1 MELQYFLYIF
11 AFDKKL
17 TNPNTNMNEAL
28 YFYVKNGVSEGPFSA
43 EELMKLITP
52 DTLIWTEGMTE
63 WAPASDVAT
72 ISEMFATDT
81 EEETKIAPPV
91 FTPPTFE
98 AAPPAQDPQPPVFE
112 TPTQEPQ
119 PSVMEPQEIDAQPQV
134 TESAQ
139 PVMDAQPPVMDA
151 QPPVFDAAPPTGD
164 GVPPV
169 FNDPQQPTSVQPA
182 PAKKSNAWIFIVL
195 AVVLVAGLGVG
206 GYFIYQN
213 FIKKTETIN
222 YDTLQNNE
230 NSYYDNNA
238 IDESE
243 YKYEYLRERE
253 MTYDD
258 VEGKS
263 AEELRL
269 MRNYIF
275 ARRGYIFESEDLKE
289 YFEQFSWYVPLY
301 YDVTPRLSDIE
312 KYNVNFIKEFETDFG
327 PDYTPEYEY

>member
-1 MELQYFLYIF
+1 
-11 AFDKKL
+11 
-17 TNPNTNMNEAL
+17 MNEAL

-43 EELMKLITP
+43 EELIKLITP

-63 WAPASDVAT
+63 WTPASEVAP

-112 TPTQEPQ
+112 APTQEPQ
-119 PSVMEPQEIDAQPQV
+119 PPVIEPQEIDVQPQV
-134 TESAQ
+134 TESE
-139 PVMDAQPPVMDA
+139 PPVMDA
-151 QPPVFDAAPPTGD
+151 QPPIFDAVPPTAN
-164 GVPPV
+164 GVLPV
-169 FNDPQQPTSVQPA
+169 FNGPQQPTGVQPA

-206 GYFIYQN
+206 GFFIYQN

-222 YDTLQNNE
+222 YDTSVNNE

-238 IDESE
+238 IDKSE
-243 YKYEYLRERE
+243 YEYEYLRERE
-253 MTYDD
+253 MTYAD

-312 KYNVNFIKEFETDFG
+312 KYNINFIKEWETYFG

>member
-28 YFYVKNGVSEGPFSA
+28 YFYVKNDVSEGPFSA
-43 EELMKLITP
+43 EELIKLITP

-63 WAPASDVAT
+63 WAPASGVAP

-112 TPTQEPQ
+112 APTQDPQ
-119 PSVMEPQEIDAQPQV
+119 PSEI
-134 TESAQ
+134 
-139 PVMDAQPPVMDA
+139 DAQPPVMDA
-151 QPPVFDAAPPTGD
+151 QPPVFDAVPPTGD

-169 FNDPQQPTSVQPA
+169 FNGPQQPTGVQPA

-206 GYFIYQN
+206 GFFIYQN

-253 MTYDD
+253 MTYAD

-289 YFEQFSWYVPLY
+289 YFERFSWYVPLY

-312 KYNVNFIKEFETDFG
+312 KYNVNFIKEYETDFG

>member
-1 MELQYFLYIF
+1 
-11 AFDKKL
+11 
-17 TNPNTNMNEAL
+17 MNEAL

-43 EELMKLITP
+43 EELIKLITP
-52 DTLIWTEGMTE
+52 NTLIWTEGMTE
-63 WAPASDVAT
+63 WTPASEVAP
-72 ISEMFATDT
+72 ISEMLATDT

-112 TPTQEPQ
+112 APTQEPQ
-119 PSVMEPQEIDAQPQV
+119 PPVMEPQEIDAQPQV
-134 TESAQ
+134 TESE
-139 PVMDAQPPVMDA
+139 PPVMDA
-151 QPPVFDAAPPTGD
+151 QPPVFDAVPPTGD

-169 FNDPQQPTSVQPA
+169 FNGPQQPESVQPA

-222 YDTLQNNE
+222 YDTSVNNE
-230 NSYYDNNA
+230 NSYYDNND

-312 KYNVNFIKEFETDFG
+312 KYNVNFIKEYETNYA

>member
-1 MELQYFLYIF
+1 
-11 AFDKKL
+11 
-17 TNPNTNMNEAL
+17 MNEAL
-28 YFYVKNGVSEGPFSA
+28 YFYVKNGVSEGPLSA
-43 EELMKLITP
+43 EELIKLITP

-63 WAPASDVAT
+63 WAPASEVAP

-112 TPTQEPQ
+112 APTQEPQ
-119 PSVMEPQEIDAQPQV
+119 PPVMEPQEIDAQPQV
-134 TESAQ
+134 TESE
-139 PVMDAQPPVMDA
+139 PPVMDA
-151 QPPVFDAAPPTGD
+151 QPPVFDAVPPTGD

-169 FNDPQQPTSVQPA
+169 FNGPQQPESVQPA

-206 GYFIYQN
+206 GFFIYQN
-213 FIKKTETIN
+213 FTKKTETIN

-243 YKYEYLRERE
+243 YEYEYLRERE

-312 KYNVNFIKEFETDFG
+312 KYNVNFIKEYETNYA

>member
-1 MELQYFLYIF
+1 
-11 AFDKKL
+11 
-17 TNPNTNMNEAL
+17 MNEAL

-43 EELMKLITP
+43 EELIKLITP

-63 WAPASDVAT
+63 WAPASEVAP
-72 ISEMFATDT
+72 ISEMFATNT

-112 TPTQEPQ
+112 APTQEPQ

-134 TESAQ
+134 TESA
-139 PVMDAQPPVMDA
+139 PPVMDA
-151 QPPVFDAAPPTGD
+151 QPPVFDAVPPTGD

-169 FNDPQQPTSVQPA
+169 FNGPQQPTNVQPA

-222 YDTLQNNE
+222 YETSVNNE

-243 YKYEYLRERE
+243 YEYEYLRERE

-258 VEGKS
+258 VKDKS

-289 YFEQFSWYVPLY
+289 YFERFSWYVPLY

-312 KYNVNFIKEFETDFG
+312 KYNVNFIKEYETNYA

>member
-1 MELQYFLYIF
+1 
-11 AFDKKL
+11 
-17 TNPNTNMNEAL
+17 MNEAL

-43 EELMKLITP
+43 EELIKLITP

-63 WAPASDVAT
+63 WTPASEVAP

-81 EEETKIAPPV
+81 EEETKIVPPV

-98 AAPPAQDPQPPVFE
+98 AAPPAQDPQQPVFE
-112 TPTQEPQ
+112 APTQEPQ
-119 PSVMEPQEIDAQPQV
+119 PPVMEPQEIDAQPQV
-134 TESAQ
+134 TESE
-139 PVMDAQPPVMDA
+139 PPVMDA
-151 QPPVFDAAPPTGD
+151 QPPVFDAVPPTAD

-169 FNDPQQPTSVQPA
+169 FNGPQQPTGVQPA
-182 PAKKSNAWIFIVL
+182 PAKKNNAWIFIVL

-206 GYFIYQN
+206 GFFIYQN
-213 FIKKTETIN
+213 FTKKTETIN
-222 YDTLQNNE
+222 YDTSVNNE

-253 MTYDD
+253 MTYAD

-312 KYNVNFIKEFETDFG
+312 KYNVNFIKEWETNFG

>member
-1 MELQYFLYIF
+1 
-11 AFDKKL
+11 
-17 TNPNTNMNEAL
+17 MNEAL

-43 EELMKLITP
+43 EELIKLITP

-63 WAPASDVAT
+63 WAQASEVAP

-98 AAPPAQDPQPPVFE
+98 AAPPAQAPQPPVFE
-112 TPTQEPQ
+112 APTQGPQ
-119 PSVMEPQEIDAQPQV
+119 PPVMEPQEIDAQPQV
-134 TESAQ
+134 TESE
-139 PVMDAQPPVMDA
+139 PPVMDA
-151 QPPVFDAAPPTGD
+151 QPPVFDAVPPTAD

-169 FNDPQQPTSVQPA
+169 FNGPQQPDNVQPA

-195 AVVLVAGLGVG
+195 AVVLMAGLGVG
-206 GYFIYQN
+206 GFFIYQN
-213 FIKKTETIN
+213 FTKKTETIN
-222 YDTLQNNE
+222 YDTSVNNE

-253 MTYDD
+253 MTYAD

-312 KYNVNFIKEFETDFG
+312 KYNVNFIKEYETDFG

>member
-1 MELQYFLYIF
+1 
-11 AFDKKL
+11 
-17 TNPNTNMNEAL
+17 MNEAL

-43 EELMKLITP
+43 EELIKLITP

-63 WAPASDVAT
+63 WAPASEVAT
-72 ISEMFATDT
+72 ISEMFATNT

-98 AAPPAQDPQPPVFE
+98 AVPPAQDPQPPVFE
-112 TPTQEPQ
+112 APTQEPQ
-119 PSVMEPQEIDAQPQV
+119 PPVMKPQEIDAQPQV
-134 TESAQ
+134 TESE
-139 PVMDAQPPVMDA
+139 PPVMDA
-151 QPPVFDAAPPTGD
+151 QPPVFDAVPPTGN

-169 FNDPQQPTSVQPA
+169 FNGPQQPTGVLPA

-195 AVVLVAGLGVG
+195 AVILVAGLGVG
-206 GYFIYQN
+206 GFFIYQN
-213 FIKKTETIN
+213 FTKKTETIN
-222 YDTLQNNE
+222 YDSSVNNE

-253 MTYDD
+253 MTYAD

-312 KYNVNFIKEFETDFG
+312 KYNVNFIKEYETDFG
-327 PDYTPEYEY
+327 PEYTPEYEY

>member
-1 MELQYFLYIF
+1 
-11 AFDKKL
+11 
-17 TNPNTNMNEAL
+17 MNEAL

-43 EELMKLITP
+43 EELIKLITP

-63 WAPASDVAT
+63 WAPASDVAP

-112 TPTQEPQ
+112 APTQEPQ
-119 PSVMEPQEIDAQPQV
+119 PPVMEPQEIDAQPQV
-134 TESAQ
+134 TESAP
-139 PVMDAQPPVMDA
+139 PVTDAQPQVMESAPPVMDA
-151 QPPVFDAAPPTGD
+151 QPPVFDAVPPTGD

-169 FNDPQQPTSVQPA
+169 FNGPQQPDSVQPT

-222 YDTLQNNE
+222 YDTSVNNE

-243 YKYEYLRERE
+243 YEYEYLRERE

-258 VEGKS
+258 VKDKS

-289 YFEQFSWYVPLY
+289 YFKRFSWYVPLY

-312 KYNVNFIKEFETDFG
+312 KYNVNFIKEWETNFG
-327 PDYTPEYEY
+327 PEYTPEYEY

>member
-1 MELQYFLYIF
+1 
-11 AFDKKL
+11 
-17 TNPNTNMNEAL
+17 MNEAL

-43 EELMKLITP
+43 EELIKLITP

-63 WAPASDVAT
+63 WAPASEVAP

-112 TPTQEPQ
+112 APTQEPQ
-119 PSVMEPQEIDAQPQV
+119 PPVMEPQEIDAQPQV
-134 TESAQ
+134 TESE
-139 PVMDAQPPVMDA
+139 PPVMDA
-151 QPPVFDAAPPTGD
+151 QPPVFDAAPPISD

-169 FNDPQQPTSVQPA
+169 FNGPQQPTNVQPA

-253 MTYDD
+253 MTYAD

-312 KYNVNFIKEFETDFG
+312 KYNVNFIKEYETDFG

>member
-1 MELQYFLYIF
+1 
-11 AFDKKL
+11 
-17 TNPNTNMNEAL
+17 MNEAL

-43 EELMKLITP
+43 EELIKLITP

-63 WAPASDVAT
+63 WTPASEVAP

-98 AAPPAQDPQPPVFE
+98 AASPAQDPQPPVFE
-112 TPTQEPQ
+112 APTQEPQ
-119 PSVMEPQEIDAQPQV
+119 PPVMEPQEIDAQPQV
-134 TESAQ
+134 TESE
-139 PVMDAQPPVMDA
+139 PPVMDA
-151 QPPVFDAAPPTGD
+151 QPPVFDAVPPTGD

-169 FNDPQQPTSVQPA
+169 FNGPQQSTSVQPA

-222 YDTLQNNE
+222 YDTSVNNE

-243 YKYEYLRERE
+243 YEYEYLRERE
-253 MTYDD
+253 ITYDD

-312 KYNVNFIKEFETDFG
+312 KYNVNFIKEWETNFG

>member
-1 MELQYFLYIF
+1 
-11 AFDKKL
+11 
-17 TNPNTNMNEAL
+17 MNEAL

-43 EELMKLITP
+43 EELIKLITP

-63 WAPASDVAT
+63 WAPASGVAP

-112 TPTQEPQ
+112 APTQEPQ
-119 PSVMEPQEIDAQPQV
+119 PPVMEPQEIDAQPQL
-134 TESAQ
+134 TESE
-139 PVMDAQPPVMDA
+139 PPVMDA
-151 QPPVFDAAPPTGD
+151 QPPVFDAVPPTGD

-169 FNDPQQPTSVQPA
+169 FNGPQQPTSVQPA

-222 YDTLQNNE
+222 YDTSVNNE
-230 NSYYDNNA
+230 NSYYDNND

-312 KYNVNFIKEFETDFG
+312 KYNVNFIKEWETNFG

>member
-1 MELQYFLYIF
+1 
-11 AFDKKL
+11 
-17 TNPNTNMNEAL
+17 MNEAL

-43 EELMKLITP
+43 EELIKLITP

-63 WAPASDVAT
+63 WTPASEVAP
-72 ISEMFATDT
+72 ISEMFATDI
-81 EEETKIAPPV
+81 EEETIIVPPV

-112 TPTQEPQ
+112 APTQESQ
-119 PSVMEPQEIDAQPQV
+119 PPVMKPQEIDAQPQV
-134 TESAQ
+134 TESE
-139 PVMDAQPPVMDA
+139 PPVMDA
-151 QPPVFDAAPPTGD
+151 QPPVFDAVPPTGD

-169 FNDPQQPTSVQPA
+169 FNGPQQPTGVQPA

-206 GYFIYQN
+206 GFFIYQN
-213 FIKKTETIN
+213 FTKKTETIN
-222 YDTLQNNE
+222 YDTSVNNE

-253 MTYDD
+253 MTYAD

-312 KYNVNFIKEFETDFG
+312 KYNVNFIKEYETDFG

>member
-1 MELQYFLYIF
+1 
-11 AFDKKL
+11 
-17 TNPNTNMNEAL
+17 MNEAL

-43 EELMKLITP
+43 EELIKLITP

-63 WAPASDVAT
+63 WAPASGVAP

-98 AAPPAQDPQPPVFE
+98 AASPAQDPQPPVFE
-112 TPTQEPQ
+112 APTQEPQ
-119 PSVMEPQEIDAQPQV
+119 PPVMEPQEIDAQPQL
-134 TESAQ
+134 TESE
-139 PVMDAQPPVMDA
+139 PPVMDA
-151 QPPVFDAAPPTGD
+151 QPPVFDAVPPTGD

-169 FNDPQQPTSVQPA
+169 FNGPQQPESVQPA

-222 YDTLQNNE
+222 YDTSVNNE

-243 YKYEYLRERE
+243 YEYEYLRERE
-253 MTYDD
+253 MTYAD

-312 KYNVNFIKEFETDFG
+312 KYNVNFIKEWETNFG

>member
-1 MELQYFLYIF
+1 
-11 AFDKKL
+11 
-17 TNPNTNMNEAL
+17 MNEAL

-43 EELMKLITP
+43 EELIKLITP

-63 WAPASDVAT
+63 WTPASGVAP

-112 TPTQEPQ
+112 APTQEPQ
-119 PSVMEPQEIDAQPQV
+119 PPVMEPQEIDAQPQL
-134 TESAQ
+134 TESE
-139 PVMDAQPPVMDA
+139 PPVMDA
-151 QPPVFDAAPPTGD
+151 QPPVFDAVPPTGD

-169 FNDPQQPTSVQPA
+169 FNGPQQPTGVQPA

-222 YDTLQNNE
+222 YDTSVNNE

-243 YKYEYLRERE
+243 YEYEYLRERE
-253 MTYDD
+253 MTYAD

-275 ARRGYIFESEDLKE
+275 ARRSYIFESEDLKE

-312 KYNVNFIKEFETDFG
+312 KYNVNFIKEYETNYA

>member
-1 MELQYFLYIF
+1 
-11 AFDKKL
+11 
-17 TNPNTNMNEAL
+17 MNEAL

-43 EELMKLITP
+43 EELIKLITP

-63 WAPASDVAT
+63 WAPASEVAP
-72 ISEMFATDT
+72 IGEMFATDT

-98 AAPPAQDPQPPVFE
+98 AAPPAQDPQPPV
-112 TPTQEPQ
+112 
-119 PSVMEPQEIDAQPQV
+119 
-134 TESAQ
+134 
-139 PVMDAQPPVMDA
+139 MDA
-151 QPPVFDAAPPTGD
+151 QPPVFDAVPPVFDAVPPTGD

-169 FNDPQQPTSVQPA
+169 FNGPQQPDSVQPA

-206 GYFIYQN
+206 GFFIYQN
-213 FIKKTETIN
+213 FTKKTETIN
-222 YDTLQNNE
+222 YDTSVNNE

-238 IDESE
+238 TDESE

-312 KYNVNFIKEFETDFG
+312 KYNVNFIKEYETDFG

>member
-1 MELQYFLYIF
+1 
-11 AFDKKL
+11 
-17 TNPNTNMNEAL
+17 MNEAL

-43 EELMKLITP
+43 EELIKLITP

-63 WAPASDVAT
+63 WTPASEVAP

-112 TPTQEPQ
+112 APTQEPQ
-119 PSVMEPQEIDAQPQV
+119 PPVMGPQEIDAQPQV
-134 TESAQ
+134 TESE
-139 PVMDAQPPVMDA
+139 PPVMDA
-151 QPPVFDAAPPTGD
+151 QPPVFDAVPPTAD

-169 FNDPQQPTSVQPA
+169 FNGPQQPTGVQPA
-182 PAKKSNAWIFIVL
+182 PAKKNNAWIFIVL

-206 GYFIYQN
+206 GFFIYQN
-213 FIKKTETIN
+213 FTKKTETIN
-222 YDTLQNNE
+222 YDTSVNNE

-253 MTYDD
+253 MTYAD

-289 YFEQFSWYVPLY
+289 YFERFSWYVPLY

-312 KYNVNFIKEFETDFG
+312 KYNVNFIKEWETNFG

>member
-1 MELQYFLYIF
+1 
-11 AFDKKL
+11 
-17 TNPNTNMNEAL
+17 MNEAL

-43 EELMKLITP
+43 EELIKLITP

-63 WAPASDVAT
+63 WTPASEVAP

-98 AAPPAQDPQPPVFE
+98 AASPAQDPQPPVFE
-112 TPTQEPQ
+112 APTQEPQ
-119 PSVMEPQEIDAQPQV
+119 PPVMEPQEIDAQPQV
-134 TESAQ
+134 TESE
-139 PVMDAQPPVMDA
+139 
-151 QPPVFDAAPPTGD
+151 PPVFDAVPPTGD

-169 FNDPQQPTSVQPA
+169 FNGPQQPTGVQPA

-222 YDTLQNNE
+222 YDTSVNNE

-253 MTYDD
+253 ITYDD

-312 KYNVNFIKEFETDFG
+312 KYNVNFIKEWETNFG

>member
-1 MELQYFLYIF
+1 
-11 AFDKKL
+11 
-17 TNPNTNMNEAL
+17 MNEAL

-43 EELMKLITP
+43 EKLIKLITP

-63 WAPASDVAT
+63 WAPASGVAP

-98 AAPPAQDPQPPVFE
+98 ASPPAQDPQPPVFE
-112 TPTQEPQ
+112 APTQEPQ
-119 PSVMEPQEIDAQPQV
+119 PPVMEPQEIDAQPQV
-134 TESAQ
+134 TESE
-139 PVMDAQPPVMDA
+139 PPVMDA
-151 QPPVFDAAPPTGD
+151 QPPVFDAVPPTGD

-169 FNDPQQPTSVQPA
+169 FNGPQQSTSVQPA

-222 YDTLQNNE
+222 YDTSVNNE

-243 YKYEYLRERE
+243 YEYEYLRERE

-312 KYNVNFIKEFETDFG
+312 KYNVNFIKEWETNFG

>member
-1 MELQYFLYIF
+1 
-11 AFDKKL
+11 
-17 TNPNTNMNEAL
+17 MNEAL

-43 EELMKLITP
+43 EELIKLITP

-63 WAPASDVAT
+63 WAPASDVAP

-112 TPTQEPQ
+112 APTQEPQ
-119 PSVMEPQEIDAQPQV
+119 PSVVEPQEIDAQPQV
-134 TESAQ
+134 TESE
-139 PVMDAQPPVMDA
+139 PPVMDA

-169 FNDPQQPTSVQPA
+169 FNGPQQPTSVQPA

-222 YDTLQNNE
+222 YDTSVNNE

-253 MTYDD
+253 MTYAD

-312 KYNVNFIKEFETDFG
+312 KYNVNFIKEYETYFG

>member
-1 MELQYFLYIF
+1 
-11 AFDKKL
+11 
-17 TNPNTNMNEAL
+17 MNEAL

-43 EELMKLITP
+43 EELIKLITP

-63 WAPASDVAT
+63 WAPASEVAP

-98 AAPPAQDPQPPVFE
+98 AAPPAQAPQPPVFE
-112 TPTQEPQ
+112 APTQEPQ
-119 PSVMEPQEIDAQPQV
+119 PSVVEPQEIDAQPQM
-134 TESAQ
+134 TESA
-139 PVMDAQPPVMDA
+139 PPVIDA
-151 QPPVFDAAPPTGD
+151 QPPVFDAVPPTGD

-169 FNDPQQPTSVQPA
+169 FNGPQQPTSVQPA

-213 FIKKTETIN
+213 FIKKAETIN

-243 YKYEYLRERE
+243 YEYEYLRERE

-258 VEGKS
+258 VKGKS

-312 KYNVNFIKEFETDFG
+312 KYNVNFIKEYETDFG

>member
-1 MELQYFLYIF
+1 
-11 AFDKKL
+11 
-17 TNPNTNMNEAL
+17 MNEAL

-43 EELMKLITP
+43 EELIKLITP
-52 DTLIWTEGMTE
+52 DTLIWTEGMTA
-63 WAPASDVAT
+63 WAPASEVAP

-112 TPTQEPQ
+112 APMQEPQ
-119 PSVMEPQEIDAQPQV
+119 PPVMEPQEIDAQPQV
-134 TESAQ
+134 TESE
-139 PVMDAQPPVMDA
+139 PPVMDA
-151 QPPVFDAAPPTGD
+151 QPPVFDAVPPTAD

-169 FNDPQQPTSVQPA
+169 FNGPQQPDSVQPA

-206 GYFIYQN
+206 GFFIYQN

-222 YDTLQNNE
+222 YDTSVNNE
-230 NSYYDNNA
+230 SSYYDNNA

-243 YKYEYLRERE
+243 YEYEYLRERE
-253 MTYDD
+253 MTYAD

-289 YFEQFSWYVPLY
+289 YFERFSWYVPLY

-312 KYNVNFIKEFETDFG
+312 KYNVNFIKEYETDFG

>member
-1 MELQYFLYIF
+1 
-11 AFDKKL
+11 
-17 TNPNTNMNEAL
+17 MNEAL

-43 EELMKLITP
+43 EELIKLITP

-63 WAPASDVAT
+63 WAPASEVAT

-112 TPTQEPQ
+112 APTQEPQ
-119 PSVMEPQEIDAQPQV
+119 PPVMEPQEIDAQPQV
-134 TESAQ
+134 TESE
-139 PVMDAQPPVMDA
+139 PPVMDA
-151 QPPVFDAAPPTGD
+151 QPPVFDAVPPTGD

-169 FNDPQQPTSVQPA
+169 FNGPQQPTSVQPA

-312 KYNVNFIKEFETDFG
+312 KFNVNFIKEYETYFG

>member
-1 MELQYFLYIF
+1 
-11 AFDKKL
+11 
-17 TNPNTNMNEAL
+17 MNEAL

-43 EELMKLITP
+43 EELIKLITP

-63 WAPASDVAT
+63 WTPASEVAP
-72 ISEMFATDT
+72 IGNMFATDT
-81 EEETKIAPPV
+81 EEETKIVPPV

-112 TPTQEPQ
+112 APTQESQ
-119 PSVMEPQEIDAQPQV
+119 PPVMKPQEIDAQPQV
-134 TESAQ
+134 TESE
-139 PVMDAQPPVMDA
+139 PPVMDA
-151 QPPVFDAAPPTGD
+151 QPPVFDAVPPTGD

-169 FNDPQQPTSVQPA
+169 FNGPQQPIGVQPA

-206 GYFIYQN
+206 GFFIYQN
-213 FIKKTETIN
+213 FTKKTETIN
-222 YDTLQNNE
+222 YDTSVNNE

-238 IDESE
+238 INESE

-253 MTYDD
+253 MTYAD

-312 KYNVNFIKEFETDFG
+312 KYNVNFIKEYETDFG

>member
-1 MELQYFLYIF
+1 
-11 AFDKKL
+11 
-17 TNPNTNMNEAL
+17 MNEAL

-43 EELMKLITP
+43 EELIKLITP

-63 WAPASDVAT
+63 WAPASEVAP

-112 TPTQEPQ
+112 APTHEPQ
-119 PSVMEPQEIDAQPQV
+119 PPVMEPQEIDAQPQV
-134 TESAQ
+134 TESE
-139 PVMDAQPPVMDA
+139 PPVMDA
-151 QPPVFDAAPPTGD
+151 QPPVFDATPPTGD

-169 FNDPQQPTSVQPA
+169 FNGPQQPTGVQPT

-206 GYFIYQN
+206 GFFIYQN

-222 YDTLQNNE
+222 YETSVNNE

-312 KYNVNFIKEFETDFG
+312 KYNVNFIKEYETYFG

>member
-43 EELMKLITP
+43 EELIKLITP

-63 WAPASDVAT
+63 WAPASEVAT

-91 FTPPTFE
+91 LTPPTFE

-112 TPTQEPQ
+112 APTQEPQ
-119 PSVMEPQEIDAQPQV
+119 PPVMEPQEIDAQPQV
-134 TESAQ
+134 TESE
-139 PVMDAQPPVMDA
+139 PPVMDA

-169 FNDPQQPTSVQPA
+169 FNGPQQPESVQPA

-243 YKYEYLRERE
+243 YEYEYLRERE
-253 MTYDD
+253 MTYAD

-312 KYNVNFIKEFETDFG
+312 KYNVNFIKEWETNFG

>member
-1 MELQYFLYIF
+1 
-11 AFDKKL
+11 
-17 TNPNTNMNEAL
+17 MNEAL

-43 EELMKLITP
+43 EELIKLITP

-63 WAPASDVAT
+63 WAPASGVAP

-112 TPTQEPQ
+112 ASTQEPQ
-119 PSVMEPQEIDAQPQV
+119 PPVMEPQEIDAQPQV
-134 TESAQ
+134 TESE
-139 PVMDAQPPVMDA
+139 PPVMDA
-151 QPPVFDAAPPTGD
+151 QPPVFDAVPPTGD
-164 GVPPV
+164 SVPPV
-169 FNDPQQPTSVQPA
+169 FNGPQQPTGVQPA

-206 GYFIYQN
+206 GFFIYQN

-222 YDTLQNNE
+222 YDTSVNNE

-243 YKYEYLRERE
+243 YEYEYLRERE
-253 MTYDD
+253 MTYAD
-258 VEGKS
+258 VKDKS

-289 YFEQFSWYVPLY
+289 YFERFSWYVPLY

-312 KYNVNFIKEFETDFG
+312 KYNVNFIKEYETDFG

>member
-1 MELQYFLYIF
+1 
-11 AFDKKL
+11 
-17 TNPNTNMNEAL
+17 MNEAL

-43 EELMKLITP
+43 EELIKLITP

-63 WAPASDVAT
+63 WAPASEVAP

-112 TPTQEPQ
+112 APTQPPQ
-119 PSVMEPQEIDAQPQV
+119 PPVMEPQEIDAQPQV
-134 TESAQ
+134 TESE
-139 PVMDAQPPVMDA
+139 PPVMDA
-151 QPPVFDAAPPTGD
+151 QPPVFDAVPPTGD

-169 FNDPQQPTSVQPA
+169 FNGPQQPTGVQTS

-195 AVVLVAGLGVG
+195 AVVLVTGLGVG

-238 IDESE
+238 IED
-243 YKYEYLRERE
+243 R
-253 MTYDD
+253 
-258 VEGKS
+258 KS
-263 AEELRL
+263 
-269 MRNYIF
+269 
-275 ARRGYIFESEDLKE
+275 
-289 YFEQFSWYVPLY
+289 V
-301 YDVTPRLSDIE
+301 V
-312 KYNVNFIKEFETDFG
+312 
-327 PDYTPEYEY
+327 

>member
-1 MELQYFLYIF
+1 
-11 AFDKKL
+11 
-17 TNPNTNMNEAL
+17 MNEAL

-43 EELMKLITP
+43 EELIKLITP

-63 WAPASDVAT
+63 WAPASGVAP

-91 FTPPTFE
+91 FTPPTIE

-112 TPTQEPQ
+112 APTQEPQ
-119 PSVMEPQEIDAQPQV
+119 PPVMEPQEIDAQPQL
-134 TESAQ
+134 TESE
-139 PVMDAQPPVMDA
+139 PPVMDA
-151 QPPVFDAAPPTGD
+151 QPPVFDAVPPTGD

-169 FNDPQQPTSVQPA
+169 FNGPQQPTGVQPA

-222 YDTLQNNE
+222 YDTSVNNE

-243 YKYEYLRERE
+243 YEYEYLRERE
-253 MTYDD
+253 ITYAD

-289 YFEQFSWYVPLY
+289 YFERFSWYVPLY

-312 KYNVNFIKEFETDFG
+312 KYNVNFIKEYETDFG

>member
-1 MELQYFLYIF
+1 
-11 AFDKKL
+11 
-17 TNPNTNMNEAL
+17 MNEAL

-43 EELMKLITP
+43 EELIKLITP

-63 WAPASDVAT
+63 WAPASEVAT

-112 TPTQEPQ
+112 APTQEPQ
-119 PSVMEPQEIDAQPQV
+119 PPVMEPQEIDAQPPV
-134 TESAQ
+134 TESE
-139 PVMDAQPPVMDA
+139 PPVTDA

-169 FNDPQQPTSVQPA
+169 FNGPQQPTSVQPA

-243 YKYEYLRERE
+243 YEYEYLRERE

-258 VEGKS
+258 VKDKS

-289 YFEQFSWYVPLY
+289 YFERFSWYVPLY

-312 KYNVNFIKEFETDFG
+312 KYNVNFIKEYETDFG

>member
-1 MELQYFLYIF
+1 
-11 AFDKKL
+11 
-17 TNPNTNMNEAL
+17 MNEAL

-43 EELMKLITP
+43 EELIKLITP

-63 WAPASDVAT
+63 WAPASEVAP

-112 TPTQEPQ
+112 APTQEPQ
-119 PSVMEPQEIDAQPQV
+119 PPVMEPQEIDAQPQV
-134 TESAQ
+134 TESE
-139 PVMDAQPPVMDA
+139 PPVMDA

-169 FNDPQQPTSVQPA
+169 FNGPQQPTSVQPA

-222 YDTLQNNE
+222 YDTSVNNE

-243 YKYEYLRERE
+243 YEYEYLRERE
-253 MTYDD
+253 MTYYD

>member
-1 MELQYFLYIF
+1 
-11 AFDKKL
+11 
-17 TNPNTNMNEAL
+17 MNEAL

-43 EELMKLITP
+43 EELIKLITP

-63 WAPASDVAT
+63 WAPASEVAP
-72 ISEMFATDT
+72 IGEMFATDI
-81 EEETKIAPPV
+81 EEETKIVPPV

-112 TPTQEPQ
+112 APTQEPQ
-119 PSVMEPQEIDAQPQV
+119 PPVMEPQEIDAQPQV
-134 TESAQ
+134 TESE
-139 PVMDAQPPVMDA
+139 PPVMDA
-151 QPPVFDAAPPTGD
+151 QPPVFDAVPPTGD

-169 FNDPQQPTSVQPA
+169 FNGPQQPASVQPA

-222 YDTLQNNE
+222 YDTSVNNE
-230 NSYYDNNA
+230 SSYYDNNA

-243 YKYEYLRERE
+243 YEYEYLRERE

-258 VEGKS
+258 VKDKS

-289 YFEQFSWYVPLY
+289 YFERFSWYVPLY

-312 KYNVNFIKEFETDFG
+312 KYNVNFIKEWETNFG

>member
-1 MELQYFLYIF
+1 
-11 AFDKKL
+11 
-17 TNPNTNMNEAL
+17 MNEAL

-43 EELMKLITP
+43 EELIKLITP
-52 DTLIWTEGMTE
+52 GTLIWTEGMTE
-63 WAPASDVAT
+63 WTPAGEVAP
-72 ISEMFATDT
+72 IGEMFATDT

-112 TPTQEPQ
+112 APTQAPQ
-119 PSVMEPQEIDAQPQV
+119 PPVMKPQEIDAQPQV
-134 TESAQ
+134 TESE
-139 PVMDAQPPVMDA
+139 PPVMDA
-151 QPPVFDAAPPTGD
+151 QPPVFDAVPPTGD

-169 FNDPQQPTSVQPA
+169 FNGPQQPTGVQPA

-213 FIKKTETIN
+213 FNKKTETIN
-222 YDTLQNNE
+222 YDTSVNNE
-230 NSYYDNNA
+230 SSYYDNNA

-253 MTYDD
+253 MTYVD

-312 KYNVNFIKEFETDFG
+312 KYNVNFIKEYETDFG

>member
-1 MELQYFLYIF
+1 
-11 AFDKKL
+11 
-17 TNPNTNMNEAL
+17 MNEAL

-43 EELMKLITP
+43 EELIKLITP

-63 WAPASDVAT
+63 WAPASGVAP
-72 ISEMFATDT
+72 IGEMFATDT

-112 TPTQEPQ
+112 APTQPPQ
-119 PSVMEPQEIDAQPQV
+119 PPVMEPQEIDAQPQV
-134 TESAQ
+134 TESE
-139 PVMDAQPPVMDA
+139 PPVMDA
-151 QPPVFDAAPPTGD
+151 QPPVFDAVPPTAD

-169 FNDPQQPTSVQPA
+169 FNGPQQSTSVQPA

-222 YDTLQNNE
+222 YDTSVNNE

-312 KYNVNFIKEFETDFG
+312 KYNVNFIKEWETNFG

>member
-1 MELQYFLYIF
+1 
-11 AFDKKL
+11 
-17 TNPNTNMNEAL
+17 MNEAL

-43 EELMKLITP
+43 KELIKLITP

-63 WAPASDVAT
+63 WAPASEVAP
-72 ISEMFATDT
+72 IGEMFATDT

-112 TPTQEPQ
+112 APTQEPL
-119 PSVMEPQEIDAQPQV
+119 PPVMEPQEIDAQPQV
-134 TESAQ
+134 TESE
-139 PVMDAQPPVMDA
+139 PPVMDA
-151 QPPVFDAAPPTGD
+151 QPPVFDAVPPTGD

-169 FNDPQQPTSVQPA
+169 FNGPQQPDSVQPA

-206 GYFIYQN
+206 GFFIYQN
-213 FIKKTETIN
+213 FTKKTETIN
-222 YDTLQNNE
+222 YDTSVNNE

-243 YKYEYLRERE
+243 YEYEYLRERE
-253 MTYDD
+253 MTYAD

-289 YFEQFSWYVPLY
+289 YFERFSWYVPLY

-312 KYNVNFIKEFETDFG
+312 KYNVNFIKEYETDFG

>member
-1 MELQYFLYIF
+1 
-11 AFDKKL
+11 
-17 TNPNTNMNEAL
+17 MNEAL

-43 EELMKLITP
+43 EELIKLITP

-63 WAPASDVAT
+63 WAPASGVAP

-98 AAPPAQDPQPPVFE
+98 AASPAQDPQPPVFE
-112 TPTQEPQ
+112 APTQEPQ
-119 PSVMEPQEIDAQPQV
+119 PPVMEPQEIDAQPQL
-134 TESAQ
+134 TESE
-139 PVMDAQPPVMDA
+139 PPVMDA
-151 QPPVFDAAPPTGD
+151 QPPVFNG
-164 GVPPV
+164 
-169 FNDPQQPTSVQPA
+169 PQQPESVQPA

-222 YDTLQNNE
+222 YDTSVNNE

-243 YKYEYLRERE
+243 YEYEYLRERE
-253 MTYDD
+253 ITYDD

-312 KYNVNFIKEFETDFG
+312 KYNVNFIKEWETNFG

>member
-1 MELQYFLYIF
+1 
-11 AFDKKL
+11 
-17 TNPNTNMNEAL
+17 MNEAL

-43 EELMKLITP
+43 EELIKLITP

-63 WAPASDVAT
+63 WAPASEVAP

-112 TPTQEPQ
+112 APTQEPQ
-119 PSVMEPQEIDAQPQV
+119 PPVMEPQEIDAQPQV
-134 TESAQ
+134 TESA
-139 PVMDAQPPVMDA
+139 PPVTDA
-151 QPPVFDAAPPTGD
+151 QPPVFDAVPPTGN

-169 FNDPQQPTSVQPA
+169 FNGPQQPTGVLPA

-206 GYFIYQN
+206 GFFIYQN
-213 FIKKTETIN
+213 FTKKTETIN
-222 YDTLQNNE
+222 YDSSVNNE

-253 MTYDD
+253 MTYAD

-312 KYNVNFIKEFETDFG
+312 KYNVNFIKEYETDFG

>member
-1 MELQYFLYIF
+1 
-11 AFDKKL
+11 
-17 TNPNTNMNEAL
+17 MNEAL

-43 EELMKLITP
+43 EELIKLITP

-63 WAPASDVAT
+63 WTPASEVAP

-112 TPTQEPQ
+112 APTQEPQ
-119 PSVMEPQEIDAQPQV
+119 PPVMEPQEIDAQPQV
-134 TESAQ
+134 TESE
-139 PVMDAQPPVMDA
+139 PPVMDA
-151 QPPVFDAAPPTGD
+151 QPPVFDAVPPTAD

-169 FNDPQQPTSVQPA
+169 FNGPQQPTGVQPA
-182 PAKKSNAWIFIVL
+182 PAKKNNAWIFIVL

-206 GYFIYQN
+206 GFFIYQN
-213 FIKKTETIN
+213 FTKKTETIN
-222 YDTLQNNE
+222 YDTSVNNE

-253 MTYDD
+253 MTYAD

-289 YFEQFSWYVPLY
+289 YFERFSWYVPLY

-312 KYNVNFIKEFETDFG
+312 KYNVNFIKEWETNFG